1 MVSSSGCIGYSL
13 HGRGSNPLDARVD
26 RLGKTLIFA
35 KNHAHAQV
43 ISDRFDKNY
52 PHHRGTFARVID
64 FRVEDAQSM
73 IDDLIDDFSNPAR
86 TPHVAISVDNAGDA
100 GKTCWS

>member
-52 PHHRGTFARVID
+52 PHYRGTFARVID
-64 FRVEDAQSM
+64 FRVEYAQS
-73 IDDLIDDFSNPAR
+73 LIDDF
-86 TPHVAISVDNAGDA
+86 D
-100 GKTCWS
+100 